1 MKILITNIVTLN
13 AGDAAILY
21 AMIDVL
27 RTAFGHDTE
36 FIVYDKHGDVP
47 SRYYPEIIF
56 RNLLYQ
62 TRESTTAKR
71 GNALSSRLDQLRF
84 KAGFWFLKRGVP
96 LLPQVFLDRI
106 ERRDLL
112 EYKTADLIVSS
123 GGTYLVENYSMA
135 ARIFD
140 YHISLYLER
149 PLVFFTQ
156 SLGPFQNPE
165 NRAALRPIF
174 DESVAILVRDEQSR
188 RNLNE
193 LGVKNKNVHVVAD
206 AAFALSD
213 LEALESAKLR
223 VAQPGKRLRVAIS
236 VREWKYFKTVEPA
249 QGMNHY
255 YEALRALSDHLVEKY
270 GAEISFLSTCQ
281 GMPEYWTD
289 DFRVAQ
295 KIVEGLSPNTR
306 KSVSVD
312 SDFHSPPV
320 LARTLKD
327 YDLVIATRM
336 HMAILAL
343 SVGTPVLPIA
353 YEFKM
358 RELFERLAQARWV
371 QDIEAISGDA
381 LIDAVDQFLEAL
393 PEIREP
399 LFTAVQKEY
408 ENAAASGH
416 LVRQA
421 FEEWRQTRKK

>member
-27 RTAFGHDTE
+27 RAAFGNDTE

-47 SRYYPEIIF
+47 NRYYPDVLF
-56 RNLLYQ
+56 RKLLYLI
-62 TRESTTAKR
+62 RESKQWPTLFR
-71 GNALSSRLDQLRF
+71 PLDQLRF
-84 KAGFWFLKRGVP
+84 RFGLWSIKQNVP
-96 LLPQVFLDRI
+96 LLPHIFLNST

-135 ARIFD
+135 ARVFD
-140 YHISLYLER
+140 YQLSLYLDR

-156 SLGPFQNPE
+156 SLGPFSNPE

-174 DESVAILVRDEQSR
+174 DESVAILVRDEQSH
-188 RNLNE
+188 RNLID

-213 LEALESAKLR
+213 LEALESAKSR
-223 VAQPGKRLRVAIS
+223 GAVESGKQLRVAIS
-236 VREWKYFKTVEPA
+236 VREWKHFKSIEPA
-249 QGMNHY
+249 QGMNRY

-270 GAEISFLSTCQ
+270 GAEITFLSTCQ

-289 DFRVAQ
+289 DSREAN

-306 KSVSVD
+306 KLVSVD
-312 SDFHSPPV
+312 SAFHSPAV

-358 RELFERLAQARWV
+358 RELFERLAQESWV
-371 QDIEAISGDA
+371 QDIETISGDA
-381 LIDAVDQFLEAL
+381 LIDAVDRFLKAL

-399 LFTAVQKEY
+399 MFTAVQKEY

-421 FEEWRQTRKK
+421 FEEWRRTRKK

>member
-27 RTAFGHDTE
+27 RAAFGHNTE

-47 SRYYPEIIF
+47 NRYYPEIIF
-56 RNLLYQ
+56 RKLLYLAH
-62 TRESTTAKR
+62 ESR
-71 GNALSSRLDQLRF
+71 QGRVDQLRF
-84 KAGFWFLKRGVP
+84 KVGLWSIRQGIP
-96 LLPQVFLDRI
+96 LLPEVFLNSI
-106 ERRDLL
+106 ERRYLL

-123 GGTYLVENYSMA
+123 GGTYLVENYSLA
-135 ARIFD
+135 ARVFD
-140 YHISLYLER
+140 YQLSLYLDR

-156 SLGPFQNPE
+156 SLGPFSNSE

-174 DESVAILVRDEQSR
+174 DKSVAILVRDEQSR
-188 RNLNE
+188 RNLDE

-213 LEALESAKLR
+213 LEALESAKSR
-223 VAQPGKRLRVAIS
+223 VVESGRRLKVAIS
-236 VREWKYFKTVEPA
+236 VREWKHFKTVEPA
-249 QGMNHY
+249 QGMDRY
-255 YEALRALSDHLVEKY
+255 YEALRALSEHLVEKY
-270 GAEISFLSTCQ
+270 DAEITYLSTCQ
-281 GMPEYWTD
+281 GMTEYWTD
-289 DFRVAQ
+289 DSREAQ
-295 KIVEGLSPNTR
+295 KIVEGLPPATR

-312 SDFHSPPV
+312 SAFHSPAV

-336 HMAILAL
+336 HMAILSL

-358 RELFERLAQARWV
+358 RELFRRLGQEHWV
-371 QDIEAISGDA
+371 QDIEAISGDILINA
-381 LIDAVDQFLEAL
+381 LDQFLEAL

-408 ENAAASGH
+408 EDAVASGH
-416 LVRQA
+416 LVRKA
-421 FEEWRQTRKK
+421 VEEWRQTNDK